1 MKIEKTSEDEGYIEI
16 TEEEYLEDLAAGL
29 SEDEVLKPG
38 RHKFIRGG
46 FLKRHPNFDP
56 ATVKTTIYIQLGL
69 DREVLE
75 YFKQLA
81 KQTGADSYEAV
92 IQQVLRAAMEQDKPR
107 AAGLAPDAQAAL
119 LDNPQFIEA
128 VAERVKQTMSKQTA
142 SKKAASKKSSPSA
155 KPRRRAA

>member
-1 MKIEKTSEDEGYIEI
+1 MKIERISEDEGYIEI

-29 SEDEVLKPG
+29 PEDEAMKPG
-38 RHKFIRGG
+38 RHKYIRGG

-56 ATVKTTIYIQLGL
+56 ATVKTTIYIRLGL
-69 DREVLE
+69 DKEVLD

-81 KQTGADSYEAV
+81 KQTGADSYETL
-92 IQQVLRAAMEQDKPR
+92 IKQVLREAMTRNKQN
-107 AAGLAPDAQAAL
+107 AVGVALDAQAAL

-128 VAERVKQTMSKQTA
+128 VAERVKKTMSKK
-142 SKKAASKKSSPSA
+142 SASKKSSQSA